1 MPRVTL
7 KYSNNTTQTAQ
18 GGCFGFTGRYGMD
31 SSSYTIPRG
40 QTVEEFIFHA
50 GESYQLQAEAMRA
63 AADRCDPTAFYTWLL
78 TESMWAKY
86 VIGTTGEM
94 TSRNFKVRIR
104 TDVEGNAVIGTAS
117 AFRLAAKRE
126 CRFLSLWN
134 RMVDAGVSGGVAFVV
149 AYPLNTQVGLDY
161 QGKTRIPASQYP
173 TLSVSVNDP
182 LREANPSAIMH
193 LGDDEVCTFRNTHP
207 DLVHSLVAGSLRYLE
222 EHNEA
227 GGGTQSTYA
236 NGNGYNQT
244 ILASFNYEAGRNQTP
259 GTLIANCGTQFNFAK
274 YLVAR
279 FNPALPV
286 PSLIPSVSTG
296 MGASRVGARTRL
308 LTQAPILSQSV
319 VGWALQLDAEYR
331 MFGKFLGMGGTPS
344 VQ

>member
-1 MPRVTL
+1 
-7 KYSNNTTQTAQ
+7 
-18 GGCFGFTGRYGMD
+18 
-31 SSSYTIPRG
+31 
-40 QTVEEFIFHA
+40 
-50 GESYQLQAEAMRA
+50 
-63 AADRCDPTAFYTWLL
+63 
-78 TESMWAKY
+78 
-86 VIGTTGEM
+86 M

-134 RMVDAGVSGGVAFVV
+134 RMVEAGVSGGVAFVV
-149 AYPLNTQVGLDY
+149 AYPLNNQVGLDY
-161 QGKTRIPASQYP
+161 RGKTRIP
-173 TLSVSVNDP
+173 TLNYSTLAVGVNAE
-182 LREANPSAIMH
+182 LRSDNPSAVMQ

-207 DLVHSLVAGSLRYLE
+207 DLVHSLVDGSLRYLE

-244 ILASFNYEAGRNQTP
+244 ILDSFNYEASRNQTP
-259 GTLIANCGTQFNFAK
+259 GTLIANCGNRFNFAK

-279 FNPALPV
+279 FNPSLPV
-286 PSLIPSVSTG
+286 PSLVPSVSNG
-296 MGASRVGARTRL
+296 MGAPRAGARTTV